1 MDAIE
6 RIEPATVKAGGHYSP
21 GIAAGGFV
29 FVSGQLPITAEGL
42 KLSDAPFEQQ
52 ARQVLAN
59 VQAVLEAAG
68 SSVQDLVQVRVYL
81 DGIDHWP
88 AFNALYA
95 EWADDARPARA
106 VVPVPGLHFGLKLEV
121 EAVALARR

>member
-1 MDAIE
+1 MSGIE
-6 RIEPATVKAGGHYSP
+6 RIEPAAVKAGGHYSP

-29 FVSGQLPITAEGL
+29 FVSGQLPITAAGE

-68 SSVQDLVQVRVYL
+68 SGVKDLVQVRVYL
-81 DGIDHWP
+81 DGIEHWP
-88 AFNALYA
+88 AFNTIYA
-95 EWADDARPARA
+95 EWAGDAKPARA
-106 VVPVPGLHFGLKLEV
+106 VVPVPGLHFGLKLEI
-121 EAVALARR
+121 EAVAVARR